1 MLIIAEHLKKLN
13 QSSSAAEIYRR
24 LGDSAAVLQLHV
36 EAKEWSQAFAL
47 VQNQPQYNAIVY
59 VPYAQWLAENDKF
72 LQAQKAFH
80 KAGKSEEAFKVFT
93 QLTDN
98 AVSECRFL
106 DAGKYKNVFHVLKIK
121 D

>member
-1 MLIIAEHLKKLN
+1 M
-13 QSSSAAEIYRR
+13 
-24 LGDSAAVLQLHV
+24 LQLHV

-59 VPYAQWLAENDKF
+59 VPYAQWLAESDKF

-80 KAGKSEEAFKVFT
+80 KAGKSEEAFKVFA

-98 AVSECRFL
+98 AVSECRFH
-106 DAGKYKNVFHVLKIK
+106 DAGMIVLLN
-121 D
+121 